1 MQRQGDGKIM
11 EIVVEGKGKVE
22 YKPEIIKIRI
32 TFDYTEKTYDKALEI
47 GMESFEDFVQKV
59 LPKLNL
65 KKENLKTNK
74 FSIEHLVD
82 EDYRTNK
89 RIDNGYNFR
98 QEANLKLD
106 YSNENINIFMTEIL
120 KLDKIPEYNITFN
133 IKDRE
138 LASKEALAKAYEES
152 KNKANLIAIAS
163 GKRIKECKR
172 TDFKP
177 IGDIHCI
184 RIDET
189 GIEESGDLEIPGFM
203 RKKKDIFGCF
213 TESFEPENIVVMENI
228 YSLWIA
234 E

>member
-1 MQRQGDGKIM
+1 M

-22 YKPEIIKIRI
+22 YQPEIIKIKL
-32 TFDYTEKTYDKALEI
+32 TFEYNEKTYDKALET
-47 GMESFEDFVQKV
+47 GTDSFESFAQKV

-65 KKENLKTNK
+65 KKEDLKTNK
-74 FSIEHLVD
+74 FSIEHQID

-106 YSNENINIFMTEIL
+106 YSNENINIFMSEII
-120 KLDKIPEYNITFN
+120 KLDKIPEYNITFD
-133 IKDRE
+133 IRDRDV
-138 LASKEALAKAYEES
+138 ASKEALKIAYEEC
-152 KNKANLIAIAS
+152 KNRANLIATAS
-163 GKRIKECKR
+163 DKKIKECKR

-184 RIDET
+184 NIDESE
-189 GIEESGDLEIPGFM
+189 IDESGDLEIPDFL
-203 RKKKDIFGCF
+203 RKKKEIFACF
-213 TESFEPENIVVMENI
+213 TESFEPENIIIMENI
-228 YSLWIA
+228 YSLWIT

>member
-1 MQRQGDGKIM
+1 M

-22 YKPEIIKIRI
+22 YQPEIIKIRL
-32 TFDYTEKTYDKALEI
+32 TFDYTEKTYDKALET
-47 GMESFEDFVQKV
+47 GTDSFENFVKNV

-65 KKENLKTNK
+65 KKEDLKTNK
-74 FSIEHLVD
+74 FSIEHRID

-89 RIDNGYNFR
+89 KIDIGYNFQ
-98 QEANLKLD
+98 QEANLKVD
-106 YSNENINIFMTEIL
+106 YSNENINTFMTEII
-120 KLDKIPEYNITFN
+120 KLDKIPEYNITFD

-138 LASKEALAKAYEES
+138 NASKEALKKAYEES

-163 GKRIKECKR
+163 GKKIKECKR

-184 RIDET
+184 SIDDSE
-189 GIEESGDLEIPGFM
+189 IEGSGDLEIPGFM

-213 TESFEPENIVVMENI
+213 TESFEPENIVIMENI